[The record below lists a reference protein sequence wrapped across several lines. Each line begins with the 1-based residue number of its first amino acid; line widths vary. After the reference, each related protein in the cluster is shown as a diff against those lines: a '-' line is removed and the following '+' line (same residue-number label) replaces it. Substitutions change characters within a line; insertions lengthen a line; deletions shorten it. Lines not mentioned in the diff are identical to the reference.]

1 LTNQNLIIVLG
12 PSRWKK
18 QTTTGKDMV
27 LVRNGMVD
35 PVVVDA
41 AHMAVEVAAVVEA
54 SAEVVEVVPV
64 VLAHYLTFDPM
75 TTVCVQFPDYIILF
89 HHFELQFSNHQCSFQ
104 VLSPLVDPAAAN
116 KRTTILPDDCLTDE
130 YTCSYMF

>member
-1 LTNQNLIIVLG
+1 
-12 PSRWKK
+12 
-18 QTTTGKDMV
+18 MV

-35 PVVVDA
+35 LVVADA
-41 AHMAVEVAAVVEA
+41 AEAAAAVEALAAVVH
-54 SAEVVEVVPV
+54 V

-75 TTVCVQFPDYIILF
+75 TTV
-89 HHFELQFSNHQCSFQ
+89 
-104 VLSPLVDPAAAN
+104 LSLLVDPAAAN

>member
-1 LTNQNLIIVLG
+1 
-12 PSRWKK
+12 
-18 QTTTGKDMV
+18 MV

-41 AHMAVEVAAVVEA
+41 AHMAAEVAAAVEA
-54 SAEVVEVVPV
+54 LAAAVHV
-64 VLAHYLTFDPM
+64 VLARYLTFDPM
-75 TTVCVQFPDYIILF
+75 TTV
-89 HHFELQFSNHQCSFQ
+89 
-104 VLSPLVDPAAAN
+104 LSLLVDPAVAN

>member
-1 LTNQNLIIVLG
+1 
-12 PSRWKK
+12 
-18 QTTTGKDMV
+18 MV

-35 PVVVDA
+35 LVVADA
-41 AHMAVEVAAVVEA
+41 AEAAAAVEALAAVVH
-54 SAEVVEVVPV
+54 V

-75 TTVCVQFPDYIILF
+75 TTVCVQFRDYIILF
-89 HHFELQFSNHQCSFQ
+89 HHCELLFSNHQCLFQ
-104 VLSPLVDPAAAN
+104 VLSLLVDPAAAN

>member
-1 LTNQNLIIVLG
+1 
-12 PSRWKK
+12 
-18 QTTTGKDMV
+18 MV

-41 AHMAVEVAAVVEA
+41 AHMAAEVAAAVH
-54 SAEVVEVVPV
+54 V
-64 VLAHYLTFDPM
+64 VLARYLTFDPM
-75 TTVCVQFPDYIILF
+75 TTVCIQLFPDYIILF
-89 HHFELQFSNHQCSFQ
+89 HHCELLFSNHQCSFQ
-104 VLSPLVDPAAAN
+104 VLSLLVDPAVAN